1 MSVKQFQTTKVFNL
15 RTSYLRP
22 STLIVEFLLTDYIAA
37 FSLFPHGTVIL
48 LELDNNY
55 GSKVVTSAFTLH
67 FEVTLLDI
75 YCK

>member
-1 MSVKQFQTTKVFNL
+1 MSIKQIQSTKVFNL
-15 RTSYLRP
+15 RILYLRP

-37 FSLFPHGTVIL
+37 FSLFPHGTVML

-55 GSKVVTSAFTLH
+55 GSKMVTSGFTLH
-67 FEVTLLDI
+67 FEVTLLNI

>member
-1 MSVKQFQTTKVFNL
+1 MSIKQFQSIEVFKFYI
-15 RTSYLRP
+15 SYLRP
-22 STLIVEFLLTDYIAA
+22 STLIVEFLLTDYIVA
-37 FSLFPHGTVIL
+37 FSLFPHGTVML

-55 GSKVVTSAFTLH
+55 GSKVVTSGFTLH

>member
-1 MSVKQFQTTKVFNL
+1 MSIKQFQSTKVFNL
-15 RTSYLRP
+15 RILYLRP

-37 FSLFPHGTVIL
+37 FSLFPHGTVML

-55 GSKVVTSAFTLH
+55 GSKVVTSGFTLH